1 MDLID
6 DPGRGGLRPPE
17 PQGPP
22 ERQGPLSGEAAT
34 RSEPGAGIEI
44 DGVRPRRV
52 VRAERVEDVA
62 DAIRAA
68 NTAREAIVLRGGAT
82 RLGIGD
88 QPERYDTCLDLR
100 GLSRM
105 VEFEPADLVATVGA
119 GMTLRELAAVLA
131 EQGLRWPVEAG
142 AHDRATVG
150 GTIASAAG
158 GPSRLRYFH
167 PRDWTIGVQAV
178 LGDGSVTRAGG
189 RVVKN
194 VTGYDLTKLYAGS
207 FGTLC
212 AITEVSLK
220 LAAIPERQL
229 TLRAESPTLEH
240 AHLNARTLLQTGLP
254 LDALAVL
261 DGPHAGE
268 LGAASWIGIWVRL
281 AGSQRVVDRLKAEM
295 ATHLPFVEDDPAI
308 WQRLAALPLEA
319 ETSLRLSWP
328 AGSAEIF
335 PGTSGGLLYPGV
347 ETLHAFGAEGPE
359 EVRLLRTVLEGKG
372 GALVVERAPGTLR
385 RDVGTWGTPR
395 TPTAIARALKER
407 FDPNNVLAPG
417 RMAYS

>member
-1 MDLID
+1 MDLD
-6 DPGRGGLRPPE
+6 GMAP
-17 PQGPP
+17 
-22 ERQGPLSGEAAT
+22 RQ
-34 RSEPGAGIEI
+34 
-44 DGVRPRRV
+44 V
-52 VRAERVEDVA
+52 VRAERVEDVVA
-62 DAIRAA
+62 VI
-68 NTAREAIVLRGGAT
+68 REANASREAVVLRGGAT

-88 QPERYDTCLDLR
+88 PPERYDTCLDLR
-100 GLSRM
+100 GLSGV
-105 VEFEPADLVATVGA
+105 VEFEPADLVATVRA
-119 GMTLRELAAVLA
+119 GTTLAELAAILA
-131 EQGLRWPVEAG
+131 EHGLRWPVEAG
-142 AHDRATVG
+142 AHEQATVG

-178 LGDGSVTRAGG
+178 LGDGSLTRAGG

-240 AHLNARTLLQTGLP
+240 AHLAARGLLATGLP

-261 DGPHAGE
+261 DGPRAGE
-268 LGAASWIGIWVRL
+268 LGVPSWIGTWVRL
-281 AGSQRVVDRLKAEM
+281 AGSDRVVERLRADVSG
-295 ATHLPFVEDDPAI
+295 HLPFVEDDPGV
-308 WQRLAALPLEA
+308 WQRLAALPLES

-328 AGSAEIF
+328 AGATEIF
-335 PGTSGGLLYPGV
+335 PGTNGGLLYPGV
-347 ETLHAFGAEGPE
+347 ETMHAFGAEGAE

-372 GALVVERAPGTLR
+372 GALVIERAPGTLR
-385 RDVGTWGTPR
+385 REVGTWGTLR
-395 TPTAIARALKER
+395 TPAAIARALKER

-417 RMAYS
+417 RMAY

>member
-1 MDLID
+1 MDLGD
-6 DPGRGGLRPPE
+6 
-17 PQGPP
+17 
-22 ERQGPLSGEAAT
+22 LS
-34 RSEPGAGIEI
+34 
-44 DGVRPRRV
+44 PRTV
-52 VRAERVEDVA
+52 IRAERVEDVVE
-62 DAIRAA
+62 AIRAA
-68 NTAREAIVLRGGAT
+68 NSAREAIVLRGGAT

-88 QPERYDTCLDLR
+88 PPERYDTCLDLR
-100 GLSRM
+100 GLSGI
-105 VEFEPADLVATVGA
+105 VQFEPADLVATVRA
-119 GMTLRELAAVLA
+119 GTTLDELATVLA
-131 EQGLRWPVEAG
+131 EHGLRWPVEAG

-178 LGDGSVTRAGG
+178 LGDGSLTRAGG

-220 LAAIPERQL
+220 LAAMPEQQL

-240 AHLNARTLLQTGLP
+240 AHLATRTLLATGLP

-281 AGSQRVVDRLKAEM
+281 AGSPRVVERLHREM
-295 ATHLPFVEDDPAI
+295 AAQLPFVEDDAAV
-308 WQRLAALPLEA
+308 WQRLAALPLES

-328 AGSAEIF
+328 TGATEVF
-335 PGTSGGLLYPGV
+335 PGTNGGLLYPGV
-347 ETLHAFGAEGPE
+347 ETLHAFGAESVE
-359 EVRLLRTVLEGKG
+359 EVRLLREVLEGKG
-372 GALVVERAPGTLR
+372 GALVVERAPGSLR
-385 RDVGTWGTPR
+385 QEVGTWGTLR
-395 TPTAIARALKER
+395 TPAVIGRALKER
-407 FDPNNVLAPG
+407 FDPNGVLAPG
-417 RMAYS
+417 RMAY

>member
-1 MDLID
+1 MDLGD
-6 DPGRGGLRPPE
+6 
-17 PQGPP
+17 
-22 ERQGPLSGEAAT
+22 LS
-34 RSEPGAGIEI
+34 
-44 DGVRPRRV
+44 PRTV
-52 VRAERVEDVA
+52 IRAERVEDVVEV
-62 DAIRAA
+62 IRAA
-68 NTAREAIVLRGGAT
+68 NSAREAIVLRGGAT
-82 RLGIGD
+82 RLGIGAP
-88 QPERYDTCLDLR
+88 PERYDTCLDLR
-100 GLSRM
+100 GLSGI
-105 VEFEPADLVATVGA
+105 VQFEPADLVATVRA
-119 GMTLRELAAVLA
+119 GTTLDELAAVLA
-131 EQGLRWPVEAG
+131 EHGLRWPVEAG

-178 LGDGSVTRAGG
+178 LGDGSLTRAGG

-220 LAAIPERQL
+220 LAAMPEQTL

-240 AHLNARTLLQTGLP
+240 AHLAARALLQTGLP

-261 DGPHAGE
+261 DGPRAGE
-268 LGAASWIGIWVRL
+268 LGAATWIGIWVRL
-281 AGSQRVVDRLKAEM
+281 AGSRRVVERLRREM
-295 ATHLPFVEDDPAI
+295 AAQLPFVEDDTAV

-328 AGSAEIF
+328 AGATEVF

-347 ETLHAFGAEGPE
+347 ETLHAFGAEGVE
-359 EVRLLRTVLEGKG
+359 EVRLLREVLEGKG

-385 RDVGTWGTPR
+385 QEVGTWGTLR
-395 TPTAIARALKER
+395 TPAMIGRALKER
-407 FDPNNVLAPG
+407 FDPNGVLAPG
-417 RMAYS
+417 RMAY